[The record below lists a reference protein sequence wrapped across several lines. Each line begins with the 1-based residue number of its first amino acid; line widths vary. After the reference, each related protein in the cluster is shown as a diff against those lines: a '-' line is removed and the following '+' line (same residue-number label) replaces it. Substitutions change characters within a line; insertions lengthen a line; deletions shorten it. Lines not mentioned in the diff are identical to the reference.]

1 MQSRVS
7 SSLAVLTSL
16 FLFFASDLVV
26 AQVSAPSCT
35 SSIWEWSYN
44 SIGQDPCTIVAYLM
58 ATCYDGKFS
67 LEPVLGPTHGYLP
80 VSPNPCDCS
89 TVSFNLLSACSTCQG
104 GTTSSWTLYS
114 ENCTITVETS
124 TFPNKVPPQT
134 RVPQWALQDTTI
146 ENRWDATE
154 AFTIG
159 DSPEIPPGKKV
170 GPSESGSNTGAIVGG
185 VVGGVV
191 AVAATAGLVFIFRR
205 RRRHARAQLATS
217 VVNNASPPPSASQ
230 MTHVPTMPSYG
241 HTSDSLRGSYYDPDN
256 PSTYPEHQGV
266 PTSTSDMN
274 PSVVS
279 HNEHL
284 NGNNIASMQTS
295 RPQGY
300 HGLPMPMV

>member
-1 MQSRVS
+1 
-7 SSLAVLTSL
+7 
-16 FLFFASDLVV
+16 
-26 AQVSAPSCT
+26 
-35 SSIWEWSYN
+35 SYN

-58 ATCYDGKFS
+58 ATCYDGSNMFFKLLGALPVYSPPIEFS
-67 LEPVLGPTHGYLP
+67 LEPVL

-89 TVSFNLLSACSTCQG
+89 TVSFNLLSACTNWLIFG
-104 GTTSSWTLYS
+104 LGPEWR
-114 ENCTITVETS
+114 IPARR
-124 TFPNKVPPQT
+124 FPNKVPPQT

-217 VVNNASPPPSASQ
+217 VVNDASPPPSASQ